1 MPDPDPPSDESSAR
15 RRPPGDAGT
24 AARACQD
31 PAAGGETP
39 GEHRREAGTDVADPV
54 RRSARTFG
62 TGHPRLE
69 AGPVTLRRPEERD
82 AAAIAGCHNDPEIAR
97 WFGVAHPWTHDDA
110 LRYVTVEVPAW
121 WSRGEEAVF
130 AVVGADDA
138 YQGSVDLRVR
148 GTDPAAGEV
157 GFFVAPAARGR
168 GYATAALTAV
178 CRWGFEALG
187 LERVE
192 WRAEV
197 GNDASRR
204 VAQKAGFTMEGLLRR
219 ALVTGGT
226 RRDCWIGSLLREDM
240 A

>member
-1 MPDPDPPSDESSAR
+1 M
-15 RRPPGDAGT
+15 
-24 AARACQD
+24 
-31 PAAGGETP
+31 
-39 GEHRREAGTDVADPV
+39 
-54 RRSARTFG
+54 RTFG
-62 TGHPRLE
+62 DAHPRLE
-69 AGPVTLRRPEERD
+69 AGAVALRKPEERD
-82 AAAIAGCHNDPEIAR
+82 AAAIARCHNDPEVAR
-97 WFGVAHPWTHDDA
+97 WFGVAQPWTHADA

-121 WSRGEEAVF
+121 WARGEEAVF
-130 AVVGADDA
+130 AVVGPDDA
-138 YQGSVDLRVR
+138 YQGSVDLRVP
-148 GTDPAAGEV
+148 GTEPAAGEV

-168 GYATAALTAV
+168 GYATTALTAA

-187 LERVE
+187 LERIQ